1 MKWLKD
7 VSYKHD
13 KPGGPTNGIKELVS
27 SNKVELE
34 EF

>member
-1 MKWLKD
+1 MKWLKGL
-7 VSYKHD
+7 SYKHD
-13 KPGGPTNGIKELVS
+13 KPVSPTSRINEFVS